1 MEKPRPV
8 PADAQPGAHRWDTVR
23 AVTGTPEGPAQ
34 IPVRKQTQQT
44 PQWRKGERN
53 MDSKKLILGAAM
65 AGMVAGALSAPKVAL
80 AAGDKCYGVNKC
92 KGTGACGGKGHSCHG
107 KNECKGQ
114 GWLAIDKDTCL
125 KIEGGSLTPK
135 DEGKK

>member
-1 MEKPRPV
+1 
-8 PADAQPGAHRWDTVR
+8 
-23 AVTGTPEGPAQ
+23 
-34 IPVRKQTQQT
+34 
-44 PQWRKGERN
+44 

-65 AGMVAGALSAPKVAL
+65 AGMVAGALSAPKAAL

-135 DEGKK
+135 DEEKK